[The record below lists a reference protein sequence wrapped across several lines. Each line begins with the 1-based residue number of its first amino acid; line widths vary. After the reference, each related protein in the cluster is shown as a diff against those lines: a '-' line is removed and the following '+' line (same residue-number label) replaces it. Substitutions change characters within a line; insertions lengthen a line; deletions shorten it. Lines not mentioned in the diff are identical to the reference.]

1 MSFYRIEAAD
11 YSHLLQEAAAR
22 TGFSAAEMQQLLDSE
37 LDIDSLLN
45 YISAVVSDRMN

>member
-1 MSFYRIEAAD
+1 MSFYRAQAAD

-22 TGFSAAEMQQLLDSE
+22 TGFSASQMQELLESE
-37 LDIDSLLN
+37 LDIESLLN